1 MDAHNIQRP
10 QLASRGTRSPWEAPI
25 HSHIPGPLPSPV
37 TQRKSLSDTP
47 CETVRIP
54 SPISFHFTL
63 FKSASAYVNRAP
75 PPRPQHKT
83 NYTTFRPSV
92 RMCMC
97 VCAKCV
103 TQNSKGLQIPDSVMF
118 SLFIACPAA
127 CASAWGNARAHIV
140 NQPVSQS
147 VRVHS
152 QWKCGPDSLDA
163 MWRHDCCCT
172 HSQMIHMMMSSQ

>member
-1 MDAHNIQRP
+1 MLLASFFYKNNGNDDGSFQRIIVSSRLRIFLFPYKEYP
-10 QLASRGTRSPWEAPI
+10 QWASRGTRSPWEAPI

-47 CETVRIP
+47 CETVHIP

-75 PPRPQHKT
+75 PPGPHHKT

-97 VCAKCV
+97 VCKMGDAK
-103 TQNSKGLQIPDSVMF
+103 QQRFADSRLCDVQSF
-118 SLFIACPAA
+118 YSLSSSVHLSLRQCQSSYSQPA
-127 CASAWGNARAHIV
+127 
-140 NQPVSQS
+140 SQS

-152 QWKCGPDSLDA
+152 HW
-163 MWRHDCCCT
+163 
-172 HSQMIHMMMSSQ
+172 